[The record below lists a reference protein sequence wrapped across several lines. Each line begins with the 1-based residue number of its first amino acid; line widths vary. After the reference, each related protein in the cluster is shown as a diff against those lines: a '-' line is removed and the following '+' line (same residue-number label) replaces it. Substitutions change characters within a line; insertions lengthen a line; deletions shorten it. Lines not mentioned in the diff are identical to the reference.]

1 MRIIG
6 HSLPDTYASSDTR
19 RHHPILTVTI
29 LMCLSHLSGV
39 GQTLPALHTQPEMD
53 KHTYTCARVY
63 TCKDWLSAFTHTHVH
78 TLKAAGGP
86 GFPGFIWAQTGF
98 WGPLALEY
106 CTGEAPLT
114 CVVLW
119 GLEVHRQTVADGYHM
134 TLAACLTSH
143 KCVCCDILGTANT
156 VSASLF
162 SVDGDWS
169 HYGSMEPSAAP
180 QAPTSPHA
188 DFKTPTTIQLSLVTL
203 FQLTSGQLRE
213 GHVLLCPTVLGN

>member
-1 MRIIG
+1 
-6 HSLPDTYASSDTR
+6 
-19 RHHPILTVTI
+19 
-29 LMCLSHLSGV
+29 MCQGV
-39 GQTLPALHTQPEMD
+39 YLQRLAI
-53 KHTYTCARVY
+53 C
-63 TCKDWLSAFTHTHVH
+63 FTHTHVH

-98 WGPLALEY
+98 WRPLALEY
-106 CTGEAPLT
+106 CTGEAPLI

-119 GLEVHRQTVADGYHM
+119 GLKMHRQTVADGYHM

-162 SVDGDWS
+162 SMDGDWS
-169 HYGSMEPSAAP
+169 HCGSMEPSAAP
-180 QAPTSPHA
+180 QSLTSPHA
-188 DFKTPTTIQLSLVTL
+188 DFRTPTTIQLSLVTL

-213 GHVLLCPTVLGN
+213 GHVLLCPTVHNKGVELFGTHTHL